1 MRTKSY
7 IIKEITGIDKI
18 TIIIQAIPSIANKK
32 WRININKTRNIN
44 ISKMLI
50 TIMLKTYLFSN
61 AIFVYIKR
69 YVVIIINSIIV
80 INNLLYSG
88 NLSIF

>member
-1 MRTKSY
+1 M
-7 IIKEITGIDKI
+7 
-18 TIIIQAIPSIANKK
+18 QAIPSIANKK

-50 TIMLKTYLFSN
+50 TIMLNIYLFSN

>member
-1 MRTKSY
+1 M
-7 IIKEITGIDKI
+7 
-18 TIIIQAIPSIANKK
+18 QAIPSIANKK

-50 TIMLKTYLFSN
+50 TIMLNTYLFSN

-69 YVVIIINSIIV
+69 YVVIIIKSIIV